1 LVFSGTMLTWLVFAD
16 AIALGVAALAGLT
29 ANEIREESVVHR
41 LEVTHAAVG
50 SAN

>member
-1 LVFSGTMLTWLVFAD
+1 VFAG
-16 AIALGVAALAGLT
+16 AIALGVVALADPT

-50 SAN
+50 PAN